1 MSDPVMVDLERYLS
15 AQEKAL
21 EEEEQR
27 ELERLAEI
35 KADIFSILNA
45 PIEVSDKLDRL
56 VSLVEYEIQE
66 AKNEAYRLRARQ

>member
-15 AQEKAL
+15 AQEEGL

-35 KADIFSILNA
+35 KADISSILNA

-56 VSLVEYEIQE
+56 VSLVEFEIQE
-66 AKNEAYRLRARQ
+66 AKNEAY

>member
-15 AQEKAL
+15 AQEEAL

-56 VSLVEYEIQE
+56 VSLVEFEIQE
-66 AKNEAYRLRARQ
+66 ARNEAY

>member
-15 AQEKAL
+15 AQEEAL

-56 VSLVEYEIQE
+56 VSLVEFEIQE
-66 AKNEAYRLRARQ
+66 AKNEAY

>member
-1 MSDPVMVDLERYLS
+1 MSTDPVMVDLERYLS
-15 AQEKAL
+15 AQEEAL

-35 KADIFSILNA
+35 KADISSILNA

-56 VSLVEYEIQE
+56 VSLVEFEIQE
-66 AKNEAYRLRARQ
+66 ARNEAY

>member
-21 EEEEQR
+21 DEEEQR

-45 PIEVSDKLDRL
+45 QIEVSDKLDRL
-56 VSLVEYEIQE
+56 VSLVEFEIQE
-66 AKNEAYRLRARQ
+66 ARNEAY

>member
-1 MSDPVMVDLERYLS
+1 MNDPVMVDLERYLS

-66 AKNEAYRLRARQ
+66 AKNEAY

>member
-1 MSDPVMVDLERYLS
+1 MSDPVMVDLDRYLS
-15 AQEKAL
+15 AQEEAL

-56 VSLVEYEIQE
+56 VSLVEFEIQE
-66 AKNEAYRLRARQ
+66 AKNEAY

>member
-45 PIEVSDKLDRL
+45 PIEVSDKLDML

-66 AKNEAYRLRARQ
+66 AKNEAY

>member
-15 AQEKAL
+15 AQEEAL

-45 PIEVSDKLDRL
+45 PIEVSGKLDRL
-56 VSLVEYEIQE
+56 VSLVEFEIQE
-66 AKNEAYRLRARQ
+66 AKNEAY

>member
-1 MSDPVMVDLERYLS
+1 MSSDPVMADLERYLS

-21 EEEEQR
+21 DEEEQR

-35 KADIFSILNA
+35 KSDIFSILNA

-56 VSLVEYEIQE
+56 VSLVEFEIQE
-66 AKNEAYRLRARQ
+66 ARNEAY

>member
-1 MSDPVMVDLERYLS
+1 MSDPVIVDLERYLS
-15 AQEKAL
+15 AQEEAL

-56 VSLVEYEIQE
+56 VSLVEFEIQE
-66 AKNEAYRLRARQ
+66 AKNEAY

>member
-1 MSDPVMVDLERYLS
+1 MSDPVMVDLDRYLS
-15 AQEKAL
+15 AQEEAL

-35 KADIFSILNA
+35 KADISSILNA

-56 VSLVEYEIQE
+56 VSLVEFEIQE
-66 AKNEAYRLRARQ
+66 AKNEAY

>member
-15 AQEKAL
+15 AQEEAL

-35 KADIFSILNA
+35 KADISSILNA

-56 VSLVEYEIQE
+56 VSLVEFEIQE
-66 AKNEAYRLRARQ
+66 ARNEAY

>member
-15 AQEKAL
+15 AQEEAL

-66 AKNEAYRLRARQ
+66 AKNEAY